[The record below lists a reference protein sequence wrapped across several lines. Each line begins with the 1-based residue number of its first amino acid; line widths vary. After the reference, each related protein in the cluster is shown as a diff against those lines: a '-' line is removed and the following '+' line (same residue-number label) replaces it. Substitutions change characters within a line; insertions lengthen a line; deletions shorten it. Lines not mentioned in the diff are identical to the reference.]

1 MQIGIDLGATKIEYI
16 VLNNKGKELIRD
28 RVKTPKNYKKTL
40 KEIAKIIKFIDKKYK
55 KKLQVGLCHP
65 GAIDKNTGLV
75 KNSSNATWLNKK
87 KLNLDLKK
95 ILKRVVFCENDA
107 NCFTLSEAT
116 DGSAKHYKVVFGI
129 ILGSGAG
136 GGLVIDKKILTGTN
150 HLAGEW
156 GHMALP
162 IFGTINDKNFI
173 KKNISNMSI
182 ETFISGKGLEKLY
195 KKKLSAHQIF
205 NKKEKNLSDKKFLK
219 NFKIRLAR
227 SLTNIIYTI
236 DPDAIVFGGGLSN
249 EITFLDELKKI
260 VAKFLKANQLN
271 TVFLKPEYGDASGVR
286 GAAILGRKIVY

>member
-173 KKNISNMSI
+173 TKNISNMSI